1 MAAKLNMATQEDS
14 TVVKEKDKRN
24 NDRGKNWSDEEV
36 YELIEVWSDDT
47 IQEQLEGSHRNQQV
61 YKKIS
66 KTLAEKGY
74 TRTWDQ
80 CRQKV
85 KKLRKD
91 YKDVVDNNSETG
103 RKRKTFKYFD
113 EMDAI
118 LGSRPATKP
127 SITICSDKGILEEDN
142 ENDAHLSPYSGAV
155 NPELLE
161 DIDENVR

>member
-1 MAAKLNMATQEDS
+1 MATQEDS

-24 NDRGKNWSDEEV
+24 NDRGKNWSNEEV

-103 RKRKTFKYFD
+103 HKRKTFKG
-113 EMDAI
+113 I

-127 SITICSDKGILEEDN
+127 SITICSDKGILDEGN
-142 ENDAHLSPYSGAV
+142 ENDAHLSPYSGTV
-155 NPELLE
+155 DPELLE
-161 DIDENVR
+161 DIDENAR